1 MKKISIIIPVY
12 NGENN
17 ILNCYESINNQ
28 TIESLEIIFIND
40 GSTDKSLDIIKEI
53 KLKDD
58 RVIIIDQKNQGVSS
72 ARNNGIKV
80 ATSEYISFIDVDDI
94 IYPEY
99 YSKLLSNI
107 NNNEIII
114 SNILLEKD
122 NVLKQKTSFFDYD
135 KIYDKKDINEKIIP
149 RLLCIEDLTLLPCWN
164 KLYKRSFLIENNIF
178 FLKNL
183 VLEEDGVFNCLAFSK
198 CNKLTFINYAGYIYK
213 DNEESVT
220 RNFIDNNIF
229 EKNEAK
235 YFFDYNEHVDLNI
248 SKSELTQFQSSKLI
262 FASSF
267 LIYKAI
273 LNNKISFVQKQIYIT
288 KILNNKTVIKAN
300 KNLHTLYLKERT
312 KFELIISKSI
322 CYRTKISIY
331 PLIMIGYLLN
341 FKFFKKILTLIN
353 K

>member
-80 ATSEYISFIDVDDI
+80 ATSEYIGFIDVDDI

-122 NVLKQKTSFFDYD
+122 NVLKQKTSF
-135 KIYDKKDINEKIIP
+135 
-149 RLLCIEDLTLLPCWN
+149 LTT
-164 KLYKRSFLIENNIF
+164 I
-178 FLKNL
+178 
-183 VLEEDGVFNCLAFSK
+183 
-198 CNKLTFINYAGYIYK
+198 
-213 DNEESVT
+213 
-220 RNFIDNNIF
+220 
-229 EKNEAK
+229 
-235 YFFDYNEHVDLNI
+235 
-248 SKSELTQFQSSKLI
+248 KSMIK
-262 FASSF
+262 
-267 LIYKAI
+267 
-273 LNNKISFVQKQIYIT
+273 KIS
-288 KILNNKTVIKAN
+288 
-300 KNLHTLYLKERT
+300 
-312 KFELIISKSI
+312 
-322 CYRTKISIY
+322 
-331 PLIMIGYLLN
+331 M
-341 FKFFKKILTLIN
+341 KKLFQDYCV
-353 K
+353 